1 MICKFAYVKINITN
15 DLFLNNKISY
25 KDYENI
31 LSKNSKNNDDY
42 FELLKKKTISG
53 FPYIVY
59 FSKLNDN
66 KSKHFFASSSEL
78 EFPNNKAVFEFL
90 ILIT

>member
-31 LSKNSKNNDDY
+31 LSRNSKNNDDY
-42 FELLKKKTISG
+42 FELLKKKQYQD
-53 FPYIVY
+53 FPILSI
-59 FSKLNDN
+59 FLN
-66 KSKHFFASSSEL
+66 
-78 EFPNNKAVFEFL
+78 
-90 ILIT
+90 

>member
-31 LSKNSKNNDDY
+31 LSRNSKNNDDY
-42 FELLKKKTISG
+42 FELLKKNNIGISL
-53 FPYIVY
+53 YC
-59 FSKLNDN
+59 L
-66 KSKHFFASSSEL
+66 FF
-78 EFPNNKAVFEFL
+78 
-90 ILIT
+90 